1 MKKKIVFI
9 FVIMAMLFSSCILQ
23 VPEKI
28 TVKTS
33 PKYNFNIGKFKKS
46 FNNEFAIEKVF
57 KDLESENNR
66 IKVYDYNPN
75 GNSEYQQFLIKV
87 PIQEIPLDFSDFFDS
102 MGLSEEIANLSF
114 SKTVDIP
121 SLKMN
126 EQLPFDVMTLKS
138 SLNGFASA
146 SGTCDGS
153 NAQSIAF
160 TGRNNFES
168 ITYNSGY
175 FCLFAKNANASF
187 QILHNDEIIFEGFA
201 GAEDSIRFALDNK
214 TIYSDMKIKFDTN
227 SSVNYSIA
235 IEPSSDVAFANG
247 ITGKIIVTGNPQVN
261 LGLDDLGVKSC
272 KIGEGF
278 VEKQI
283 YVPPKWTNVSVENTV
298 SLSGAITETFSESI
312 LNLNDKDLSGSIVYV
327 DTSSVIYL
335 EKSYLNFSDELK
347 LNIQFN
353 ISSFSLIQ
361 MELSQDNLS
370 IEKDVPFP
378 TEVRDFVK
386 QITMVNSGVIG
397 TYTNELPT
405 GNDLN
410 ISAKSDFIGLNKS
423 SVLKAGQSDA
433 QLNLLSEEEK
443 TQIINDNSTLD
454 FDVDILLPGATKEN
468 PNLVTLQNVEA
479 GKSYNLALSL
489 ESSIDWTE
497 IVLNKIADGSVKNEM
512 PINFSIKSI
521 FEGIDELLNSSFVN
535 DIEFNSIPL
544 YLYVEKP
551 ALSEFDD
558 FKFTNS
564 SIIIEDADSCFM
576 EINNKFA
583 YFPKLQMAENGVTV
597 ITDMS
602 KVEYSEKEDLNEVIE
617 NDTDENLNIKYDITW
632 QMGNENT
639 GFTFTKADLE
649 KAEGKTSIAIYM
661 ALIVPL
667 DFDLRKAQKIDLLK
681 LAGIEYTEGEDLLG
695 RTEPV
700 TNEKLNEIL
709 GFIRKAS
716 LNYNVKQAPFYSK
729 PSITFDVGFSNGEEQ
744 LGDNEVTVGFDK
756 GELDINPVE
765 LFNTYPLQ
773 PSVTINIPESNFYIA
788 RDVFFDVNFG
798 ISIEAD
804 VELDVFGGDK

>member
-121 SLKMN
+121 SIKRN
-126 EQLPFDVMTLKS
+126 EQLSLDVASLKA
-138 SLNGFASA
+138 SLNGFVSA
-146 SGTCDGS
+146 SGTCDGP

-160 TGRNNFES
+160 IGRNNFES
-168 ITYNSGY
+168 IKYASGY
-175 FCLFAKNANASF
+175 FCLIAKDANASF
-187 QILHNDEIIFEGFA
+187 QILHNDEVIFEGFA
-201 GAEDSIRFALDNK
+201 GAEDSISFALDSK
-214 TIYSDMKIKFDTN
+214 TIYSDMKIKFDT
-227 SSVNYSIA
+227 SSAVNYSIFV
-235 IEPSSDVAFANG
+235 EPSSDVAFANG
-247 ITGKIIVTGNPQVN
+247 ITGKIIVTGKPEVN
-261 LGLDDLGVKSC
+261 LGFDDLGVKSC

-283 YVPPKWTNVSVENTV
+283 SIPSKWTNVSVENTV
-298 SLSGAITETFSESI
+298 SLSGAITETFSESTLS
-312 LNLNDKDLSGSIVYV
+312 LNEKELTGGIVYI
-327 DTSSVIYL
+327 DTTSTIYL
-335 EKSYLNFSDELK
+335 EKSNLDFSDELK
-347 LNIQFN
+347 LNINFD
-353 ISSFSLIQ
+353 IVSFSLIQ

-370 IEKDVPFP
+370 IEKNIPFP
-378 TEVRDFVK
+378 GDVKDFIK
-386 QITMVNSGVIG
+386 QVTIVNSGITG
-397 TYTNELPT
+397 TYTNELPI

-423 SVLKAGQSDA
+423 SVLTAGFTDE

-443 TQIINDNSTLD
+443 TQIITDDSTLD
-454 FDVDILLPGATKEN
+454 FDVGILLPGATNEN
-468 PNLVTLQNVEA
+468 PNLITLQNVEA

-521 FEGIDELLNSSFVN
+521 FEGIDELLGSSFVD

-602 KVEYSEKEDLNEVIE
+602 NVEYSEKKDLNEVIE

-661 ALIVPL
+661 ALIIPL
-667 DFDLRKAQKIDLLK
+667 DFDLRKPQEIDLLK
-681 LAGIEYTEGEDLLG
+681 LAGIEYSEDKDLLG
-695 RTEPV
+695 RTELV
-700 TNEKLNEIL
+700 TNEKLDEIL

-716 LNYNVKQAPFYSK
+716 LNYNVAQAPFYSK
-729 PSITFDVGFSNGEEQ
+729 PSITFDVGFSNGSEQ
-744 LGDNEVTVGFDK
+744 LDDNEVSVGFDK
-756 GELDINPVE
+756 GELAIDPVE

-788 RDVFFDVNFG
+788 RDVVFDVNFG
-798 ISIEAD
+798 ISIDAD
-804 VELDVFGGDK
+804 VKIDVLGGGK